1 MKNLCSYIKKF
12 NGFNLPKYKY
22 SSITFCNKLGEGATG
37 SVYKCLIHKKLVT
50 IKIFDIFN
58 YSDLDSFIEDVY
70 NEMYVSNLFKNG
82 TYTINIIG
90 YSIYNRLDDIKIY
103 LIYDYYKNSIDMRE
117 FINNNYNKSRYLLS
131 NKNKLSIIKQ
141 LIYGLKEIKEKRII
155 HCDIKLE
162 NIIIYK
168 EKNEYRIKYID
179 FGSSC
184 YMENDYYDSSNYD
197 FNFGTEGYM
206 PIEVYNKSIYYTSD
220 IYALSICILEVLIG
234 KIWNKGVSYTNC
246 RKEVKT
252 SLNNIN
258 NKKIKNYL
266 IKCLS
271 ENYKIRPNIYDLE
284 DTLINH
290 LHQEL
295 VVN

>member
-1 MKNLCSYIKKF
+1 
-12 NGFNLPKYKY
+12 
-22 SSITFCNKLGEGATG
+22 
-37 SVYKCLIHKKLVT
+37 
-50 IKIFDIFN
+50 
-58 YSDLDSFIEDVY
+58 
-70 NEMYVSNLFKNG
+70 
-82 TYTINIIG
+82 
-90 YSIYNRLDDIKIY
+90 
-103 LIYDYYKNSIDMRE
+103 
-117 FINNNYNKSRYLLS
+117 
-131 NKNKLSIIKQ
+131 
-141 LIYGLKEIKEKRII
+141 
-155 HCDIKLE
+155 
-162 NIIIYK
+162 
-168 EKNEYRIKYID
+168 
-179 FGSSC
+179 
-184 YMENDYYDSSNYD
+184 MENDYYDSSNYD

-234 KIWNKGVSYTNC
+234 KIWDKGTDYTNC